1 MKRLFQKYRQLCSY
15 VFWGTGTTIVNY
27 GVYFLC
33 TELFQIHYLTSNVIA
48 WTISVIYAF
57 IVNKLLVFA
66 SKSWEPSIALKEL
79 FQFVSARL
87 LSGILETALLFIF
100 VDFFHFGDA
109 ITKILAS
116 VVIVIINYFV
126 SKKLIFKHR

>member
-1 MKRLFQKYRQLCSY
+1 MRKLFRKYRQLCSY

-33 TELFQIHYLTSNVIA
+33 TELLQIHYLTSNVIA

-66 SKSWEPSIALKEL
+66 SKSWKPEIALKEL

-100 VDFFHFGDA
+100 VDFFHISDA

-116 VVIVIINYFV
+116 IIIVIINYFV
-126 SKKLIFKHR
+126 SKRLIFKNR